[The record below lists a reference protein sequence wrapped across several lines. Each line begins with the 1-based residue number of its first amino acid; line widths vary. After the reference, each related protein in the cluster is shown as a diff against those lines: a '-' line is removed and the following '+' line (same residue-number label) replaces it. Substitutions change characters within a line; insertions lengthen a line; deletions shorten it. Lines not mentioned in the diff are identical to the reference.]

1 MKYAIVEELAGKHG
15 VQHACEMLGVST
27 SGYYEW
33 RRRRPSQRDIDDARL
48 LEEIREVHMLSGGRF
63 GARKVWHRLKDRGV
77 ACGLRKVT
85 RLMRQEGLKSR
96 CFRARRSITVADESA
111 PPVPNVLNREFVAEK
126 PNEKWV
132 SDITQC
138 RTRTGWIYLAVVLDL
153 CSRKVVGW
161 AVSQQADRA
170 LVIAA
175 FQRAADERSITPG
188 LLVHTDRGSQYTS
201 HDFVDMLDAWECI
214 RSMSRKGECYDNAVA
229 ESFFRIFKAECL
241 PSSGIFDSFEE
252 ARLAIFEWIEG
263 FYNRNRPHS
272 ALNYSTPEQFEQRMN
287 RF

>member
-33 RRRRPSQRDIDDARL
+33 RRRGPSQRDIDDARL

-138 RTRTGWIYLAVVLDL
+138 RTRTGWIYLAVVLGTYPL
-153 CSRKVVGW
+153 PRTVKIGSFVARTVLVLSSSELSVVGC
-161 AVSQQADRA
+161 DCRT
-170 LVIAA
+170 L
-175 FQRAADERSITPG
+175 RSIRRSPVVP
-188 LLVHTDRGSQYTS
+188 LRKSQRS
-201 HDFVDMLDAWECI
+201 HWKEGI
-214 RSMSRKGECYDNAVA
+214 
-229 ESFFRIFKAECL
+229 L
-241 PSSGIFDSFEE
+241 P
-252 ARLAIFEWIEG
+252 
-263 FYNRNRPHS
+263 
-272 ALNYSTPEQFEQRMN
+272 
-287 RF
+287 